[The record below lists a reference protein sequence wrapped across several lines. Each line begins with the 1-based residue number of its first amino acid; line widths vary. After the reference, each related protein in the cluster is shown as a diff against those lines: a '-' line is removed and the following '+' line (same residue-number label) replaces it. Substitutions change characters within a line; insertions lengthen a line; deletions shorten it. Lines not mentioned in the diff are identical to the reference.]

1 MKNIAY
7 IFIVAIVILL
17 AWLCIPKSCE
27 PSGKSEQFN
36 RKSDVSLII
45 DSLQKIET
53 ANIRKESELLL
64 KVYKDSL
71 ATIKESREKLSVNYY
86 ALRAKIKHLQTVKVD
101 SSGQTVNVPVIEY
114 NASINSGTM
123 CDSLLMY
130 QDQELAIKDS
140 IISVKDIVII
150 TLEKNSA
157 TTDQALADL
166 LLLNNE
172 EKKQKEKAKRLNK
185 NIPQIAIISG
195 LIGSVLTLFILR

>member
-130 QDQELAIKDS
+130 MDSELAIKDS
-140 IISVKDIVII
+140 IVSVKDIII
-150 TLEKNSA
+150 ETLVKKVETGEIAKS
-157 TTDQALADL
+157 DL
-166 LLLNNE
+166 LALIDEL
-172 EKKQKEKAKRLNK
+172 KKELKKCKNQNKALK
-185 NIPQIAIISG
+185 IAV
-195 LIGSVLTLFILR
+195 LITTLTNFLH

>member
-130 QDQELAIKDS
+130 MDSELAIKDS
-140 IISVKDIVII
+140 IVSVNDIII
-150 TLEKNSA
+150 ETLVKKVETGEIAKS
-157 TTDQALADL
+157 DL
-166 LLLNNE
+166 LALIDEL
-172 EKKQKEKAKRLNK
+172 KKELKKCKNQNKALK
-185 NIPQIAIISG
+185 IAV
-195 LIGSVLTLFILR
+195 LITTLTNFLH

>member
-101 SSGQTVNVPVIEY
+101 SSGQTVKVPVIEY

-130 QDQELAIKDS
+130 MDSELAIKDS
-140 IISVKDIVII
+140 IISVKDIVI
-150 TLEKNSA
+150 ES
-157 TTDQALADL
+157 LAKKVETGEIAKSDL
-166 LLLNNE
+166 LALIDEL
-172 EKKQKEKAKRLNK
+172 KKELKKCKNQNKALK
-185 NIPQIAIISG
+185 IAVVITT
-195 LIGSVLTLFILR
+195 LTNFLH

>member
-101 SSGQTVNVPVIEY
+101 SSGQTVKVPVIEY

-130 QDQELAIKDS
+130 MDSELAIKDS
-140 IISVKDIVII
+140 IISVKDIVIESLAKKVE
-150 TLEKNSA
+150 TGEVA
-157 TTDQALADL
+157 QADL
-166 LLLNNE
+166 LALIE
-172 EKKQKEKAKRLNK
+172 ELKKELKKCKNQNKALK
-185 NIPQIAIISG
+185 IAVVITT
-195 LIGSVLTLFILR
+195 LTNFLH